1 MSTGSQTRVRLGM
14 VGLGGATMQLLPSI
28 VTDERVEIAGVVD
41 ADERARRDFADDFAV
56 PAHESV
62 EALAAD
68 PGVDAVYLATPHAL
82 HADQAV
88 AALAQGTHVLVEKP
102 LSLTVADCLRVVE
115 ASRASGAHVVV
126 GHTHAFDR
134 PVRALRDLLDH
145 GDLGEV
151 AMITSFNYGSFLYR
165 PRRPE
170 ELDTRLGGGIMF
182 NQVPHQVDLVRLLGG
197 GLVRSVRS
205 SAFVLDPSRPTEGS
219 HTTFLDFEGGAVA
232 SLVYSGYDRFDTD
245 ELTGWIDENGAPRR
259 PDHGSATRALRA
271 LPSPADEPALKAA
284 RGYQRGWAPPVADGH
299 QHPHFGLLLVSCER
313 ADVRVG
319 PSGLQV
325 YDIDGMRE
333 VPVEPVA
340 AVPDK
345 SAVLDDLYRAVVL
358 DEPSPHDAAWGAA
371 TVEVCEAI
379 LASSHERREVTLA
392 HQVPRRRPAVA
403 VSPDPAPRDPAARGA

>member
-1 MSTGSQTRVRLGM
+1 MSSMSSASQTRVRIGV

-28 VTDERVEIAGVVD
+28 VADERVVIAGVVD

-68 PGVDAVYLATPHAL
+68 PGVDVVYLATPHAL

-134 PVRALRDLLDH
+134 PVRALRDLLDV

-151 AMITSFNYGSFLYR
+151 AMITSCNYGSFLYR

-170 ELDTRLGGGIMF
+170 ELDTRLGGGIVF

-219 HTTFLDFEGGAVA
+219 HTTFLDFEGGAAA

-259 PDHGSATRALRA
+259 PDHGSASRALRA

-284 RGYQRGWAPPVADGH
+284 RGYQRGWTPPIADGH

-325 YDIDGMRE
+325 YDIDGMRK

-345 SAVLDDLYRAVVL
+345 TAVLDDLYRAVVL
-358 DEPSPHDAAWGAA
+358 HEPSAHDAAWGAA

-379 LASSHERREVTLA
+379 VASSRERREITLA
-392 HQVPRRRPAVA
+392 HQVPLRRPAVP
-403 VSPDPAPRDPAARGA
+403 VPQDPAAQGA